1 MNGFE
6 RRREQKTNDILEAA
20 LSLFLKYGVKKV
32 SVAEIAKEADVSQV
46 TIYNYF
52 DSKDNLIREVIVHYV
67 NKVWDEY
74 KELLDSD
81 LTFPEKVKK
90 IIFDKTLIANQINEE
105 FFQYFMKEYAEEDNY
120 IITFYTEDVL
130 PRLLQMF
137 AEGKEEGYVDRSIS
151 DEAVLLYLQM
161 FADYMRRE
169 EVAESKLPLTEDLT
183 KLFFY
188 GLTGKSE
195 D

>member
-169 EVAESKLPLTEDLT
+169 EVAESMLPLTEDLT

>member
-74 KELLDSD
+74 IELLDSD

-169 EVAESKLPLTEDLT
+169 EVAESMLPLTEDLT

>member
-74 KELLDSD
+74 IELLDSD

-151 DEAVLLYLQM
+151 DEAILLYLQM

-169 EVAESKLPLTEDLT
+169 EVAESMLPLTEDLT

>member
-74 KELLDSD
+74 IELLDSD

-151 DEAVLLYLQM
+151 DEAILLYLQM

-169 EVAESKLPLTEDLT
+169 EVAESMLPLTGDLT